1 MSVFILH
8 TTLLNWW
15 ETTFI
20 YLLIH
25 RMICIRVTHSLS
37 LSLTVGGIQKKKERK
52 TDPRGLHLSVLH
64 AKRVSVLLCHFIS
77 FHPQTARGD
86 RHVTSLSHD
95 IHTSFSKRVIR
106 ILVGL
111 LVGWKLLSPSDTK
124 FLQGPSHAH
133 SSSEVQIQSLPGK
146 VKVGKK
152 KRPTKDRVLHRHLHV
167 HIHPVTEGKQPASE
181 VQIESFPGRAAG
193 KKRRNSV
200 QVICGSGRVVNSCHI
215 ALPAVAAA
223 NMQGQELCWCDVA
236 IECIHQGWTCA
247 VSDHW
252 RLFPLLNN
260 TA

>member
-1 MSVFILH
+1 MRNTFHLPTDSSDDLH
-8 TTLLNWW
+8 QGYSLT
-15 ETTFI
+15 
-20 YLLIH
+20 
-25 RMICIRVTHSLS
+25 LS
-37 LSLTVGGIQKKKERK
+37 LSRWVASKKRKERK

-64 AKRVSVLLCHFIS
+64 AKRVRVLLCHFIS

-152 KRPTKDRVLHRHLHV
+152 KKVSPFIKSN
-167 HIHPVTEGKQPASE
+167 QPA
-181 VQIESFPGRAAG
+181 
-193 KKRRNSV
+193 
-200 QVICGSGRVVNSCHI
+200 
-215 ALPAVAAA
+215 
-223 NMQGQELCWCDVA
+223 
-236 IECIHQGWTCA
+236 
-247 VSDHW
+247 
-252 RLFPLLNN
+252 
-260 TA
+260 

>member
-152 KRPTKDRVLHRHLHV
+152 KRPTKDQVLHRHWLRENNQQV
-167 HIHPVTEGKQPASE
+167 KYKLNLSLGEQLGKRGEILSRSFAVVEGLLTAVTSPCLQLQQLTCK
-181 VQIESFPGRAAG
+181 GRNCAG
-193 KKRRNSV
+193 V
-200 QVICGSGRVVNSCHI
+200 
-215 ALPAVAAA
+215 
-223 NMQGQELCWCDVA
+223 M
-236 IECIHQGWTCA
+236 
-247 VSDHW
+247 
-252 RLFPLLNN
+252 
-260 TA
+260 